1 MKIVLALGMQLLTLL
16 AVAWPIV
23 WAIHLIKLA
32 TRRLWSSF
40 ALSSTLIVPYLAAM
54 GAYAALFAGGHN
66 GPTDWTLHVV
76 LLGSGVTVVALWLL
90 LVVSISR
97 NRSQAK

>member
-1 MKIVLALGMQLLTLL
+1 MKIVFALGMQLLMLL

-23 WAIHLIKLA
+23 WALHLVKLA

-40 ALSSTLIVPYLAAM
+40 ALSSILIVPYLAAI

-66 GPTDWTLHVV
+66 GPADRTLHMV
-76 LLGSGVTVVALWLL
+76 LWGSGATVVVLWLL